1 MNSSQDSN
9 TPKRVAV
16 LAADGFEEIE
26 LVVPFDI
33 LREAGLEVDLVS
45 VNGAAQVTGTNGL
58 IIDGCVPLEGYDF
71 SAASALVV
79 PGGAGYAP
87 ISASEK
93 ATEQIR
99 AFGSNPD
106 KVLGAICAG
115 ASIPGKLGLYKGK
128 KYTVVP
134 GMDGDFGGSFEKK
147 HAVVDGNVVTGI
159 SVGGAFEF
167 AFDLVTRICGE
178 DMAKKLRKQTFW
190 EI

>member
-1 MNSSQDSN
+1 MNANQDNN
-9 TPKRVAV
+9 TPKHVAI

-26 LVVPFDI
+26 FVVPFDI

-45 VNGAAQVTGTNGL
+45 VDGAAQVTGTNGL
-58 IIDGCVPLEGYDF
+58 VIDGCVPLEGYDF

-79 PGGAGYAP
+79 PGGGGYAP
-87 ISASEK
+87 IEASEK
-93 ATEQIR
+93 ATEQIK

-115 ASIPGKLGLYKGK
+115 ASIPGKLGLYEGR

-134 GMDGDFGGSFEKK
+134 GMDGDFGGAFEKT
-147 HAVVDGNVVTGI
+147 HAVVDGNIVTGI

-167 AFDLVTRICGE
+167 AFDLVERICGKE
-178 DMAKKLRKQTFW
+178 MAKKLRKQTFW